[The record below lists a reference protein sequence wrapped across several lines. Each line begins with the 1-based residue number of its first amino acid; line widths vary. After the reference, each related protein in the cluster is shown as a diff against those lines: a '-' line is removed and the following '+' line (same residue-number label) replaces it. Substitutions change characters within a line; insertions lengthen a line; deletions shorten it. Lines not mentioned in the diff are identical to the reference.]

1 MNQPNSLPEIKLA
14 YQSDDLFSTYITAT
28 NNLCSYLRQHES
40 IEAHALPEFQYH
52 FVKERFLKFSPEVQ
66 MQKIKN
72 FESYYELCR
81 EIVMKGRKLS
91 DKVHCLKAF
100 LSKYSLSIPDESEVL
115 ETIDNDTYIEVYDN
129 KFTQV
134 FRSADFMKVT
144 NHGLM
149 TLEICEWFDLF
160 QRSKDLTSDQIEV
173 VTKVFDGTIKLPL
186 FKPLEDH
193 SVKEINSEKPK
204 VSQAE
209 IVLYSP
215 IIGADNLFH
224 GILHIFKVKSTQQLD
239 FQVVK

>member
-1 MNQPNSLPEIKLA
+1 MNQQNSLPDIKLSS
-14 YQSDDLFSTYITAT
+14 QSDDLFNNYINAT
-28 NNLCSYLRQHES
+28 ENLCLYLREYEG
-40 IEAHALPEFQYH
+40 IDTYALPEFQYH
-52 FVKERFLKFSPEVQ
+52 FVKEKFLRFSPEVQ
-66 MQKIKN
+66 LQKINN

-91 DKVHCLKAF
+91 EKVHCLKSF
-100 LSKYSLSIPDESEVL
+100 LSKYSLSIPDESEVI
-115 ETIDNDTYIEVYDN
+115 ETIDNDTFIEVYDN

-134 FRSADFMKVT
+134 FRSADFLKVT

-149 TLEICEWFDLF
+149 ALEICEWFDLF

-193 SVKEINSEKPK
+193 SVKEINSGKPK

-215 IIGADNLFH
+215 IFGADNLFH
-224 GILHIFKVKSTQQLD
+224 GILHVFKVKSVQPLD